1 MIKIAD
7 TVYQGYERENFV
19 QENKC
24 SYKTYLYNMYIK
36 IQLHGSM
43 CVNINCLRTRLLYF
57 IFIFAFLNSGLVYL
71 LNNTKQPSSGGLM
84 TAVNVICTNFF
95 GKKKNQENKS
105 NLFEKFSH
113 ADTCKNKKNMLLK
126 YYFVC
131 FNCLWGTFTSYLSSK
146 N

>member
-95 GKKKNQENKS
+95 GKKKIKRTNQIC
-105 NLFEKFSH
+105 L
-113 ADTCKNKKNMLLK
+113 KNSLMQILAKIRRIC
-126 YYFVC
+126 Y
-131 FNCLWGTFTSYLSSK
+131 
-146 N
+146 